1 MEPKEIL
8 DFHRMFFGDLHYGF
22 LLEVVVRTIIVYLY
36 TIMLLRFLGKRSMGQ
51 LSTLELAIIISFGSA
66 VGDPMLNVEV
76 PILHGLVVIT
86 TIAFLQ
92 VGIEYWINQNK
103 KLETF
108 MEGQADCLVKN
119 GLILPDALSRNNLSH
134 EDLYRFLRGKGVE
147 HLGEVKHAFFET
159 SGMISVWC
167 FSKSEIKPGL
177 GILPEEHIDDDA
189 YQQVQD
195 KAEEGGHYSCT
206 ACGYTHRLRKG
217 QHFKPC
223 ANCGQEGWIKAVVP
237 EQGKDLNKAA

>member
-36 TIMLLRFLGKRSMGQ
+36 TILLLRFLGKRSMGQ

-76 PILHGLVVIT
+76 PILYGLVVIT

-92 VGIEYWINQNK
+92 IGIEYLINQNK
-103 KLETF
+103 NLETL
-108 MEGQADCLVKN
+108 MEGEADCLVKN
-119 GLILPDALSRNNLSH
+119 GQILTDALSRNNLSH
-134 EDLYRFLRGKGVE
+134 KDLYRFLRGKGVE
-147 HLGEVKHAFFET
+147 HLGEVKRAFFET

-167 FSKSEIKPGL
+167 FSKNEIKPGL
-177 GILPEEHIDDDA
+177 GILPEEHIDDEVYLQA
-189 YQQVQD
+189 QQD
-195 KAEEGGHYSCT
+195 KAEESHPYSCT
-206 ACGYTHRLRKG
+206 TCAYTDNFRKG
-217 QHFKPC
+217 QHLEPC
-223 ANCGQEGWIKAVVP
+223 ANCGQEKWIRATLP
-237 EQGKDLNKAA
+237 EKGKELN